1 MKTIEKISMV
11 QHIDEDPEI
20 SYLQQYD
27 INDKDPEI
35 RKYAKQD
42 KERLESLYAGNW
54 EFIGIQAKAEI
65 RINGISQV
73 ITSGGLWGIESDS
86 GDEYFEEIYQEEKED
101 LKNSL
106 LELGFDSKEIAQN
119 EDLKI

>member
-1 MKTIEKISMV
+1 MA
-11 QHIDEDPEI
+11 QPIDEMSDI

-54 EFIGIQAKAEI
+54 YFIGIQAKAEI
-65 RINGISQV
+65 RINGIGQV

-86 GDEYFEEIYQEEKED
+86 GDDYFDEIYQEQKEE

-106 LELGFDSKEIAQN
+106 LELGFDAKEIVQKEVLN
-119 EDLKI
+119 

>member
-1 MKTIEKISMV
+1 MV

>member
-106 LELGFDSKEIAQN
+106 LELGFDSKEIAQK
-119 EDLKI
+119 EDLI